1 MANGKRRQ
9 TCYDQHIRAQLRTT
23 ANKGTNQ
30 DRIMLRNTALFTLLL
45 LLAGCSSTP
54 KGVDC
59 PGEVSTIY
67 GQPMG
72 QTQARI
78 FDLVNAF
85 TVTRDGVA
93 VKSGTLHSSDR
104 FQYVPS
110 AVTSEGFTAQRLSD
124 KQFRLINP
132 YQNTMITWTC
142 P

>member
-1 MANGKRRQ
+1 
-9 TCYDQHIRAQLRTT
+9 
-23 ANKGTNQ
+23 
-30 DRIMLRNTALFTLLL
+30 MLRITAVLTLL

-59 PGEVSTIY
+59 PGEVATIY
-67 GQPMG
+67 GQSMG

-110 AVTSEGFTAQRLSD
+110 AVTPEGFTAQRLSN